1 MIFLLGCKL
10 KIHPNAEEHD
20 ILKTK
25 FTLSNSVFFGS
36 FLMINFLTNMNYS
49 DVAKVNKSE

>member
-10 KIHPNAEEHD
+10 KIHPKAEEHD

-25 FTLSNSVFFGS
+25 FTLSNSVLFGS
-36 FLMINFLTNMNYS
+36 FLMINFLTKMNYS
-49 DVAKVNKSE
+49 DVGKVNKSK